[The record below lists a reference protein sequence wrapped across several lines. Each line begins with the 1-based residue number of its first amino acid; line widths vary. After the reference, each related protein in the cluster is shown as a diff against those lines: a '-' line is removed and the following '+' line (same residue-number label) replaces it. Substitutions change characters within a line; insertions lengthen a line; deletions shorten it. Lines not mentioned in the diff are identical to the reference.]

1 MEAGFA
7 LIGLFVVV
15 SAFAGTCIIFAIALR
30 NHFKGLR

>member
-15 SAFAGTCIIFAIALR
+15 SALAGTCIIFAIALR
-30 NHFKGLR
+30 NHFRGVK